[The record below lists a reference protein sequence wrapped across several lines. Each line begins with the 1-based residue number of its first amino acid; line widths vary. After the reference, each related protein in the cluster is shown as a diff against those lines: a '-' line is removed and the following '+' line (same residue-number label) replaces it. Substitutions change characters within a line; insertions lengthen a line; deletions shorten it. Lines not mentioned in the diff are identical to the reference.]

1 MTRDDIIR
9 MAWEAGIH
17 HAHDSEGHWDGL
29 TDEEVIER
37 VPPSPKSIE
46 YSDRRIVEILERF
59 AALVAAAEREKVAR
73 WMMERGYSTGHGDTT
88 EDLLQELDWQI
99 AENWNRALIN
109 GITTEREAC
118 AKVCDAHVDIWII
131 PAGPKE
137 CAAAIRARGETK

>member
-59 AALVAAAEREKVAR
+59 AVLVAAA
-73 WMMERGYSTGHGDTT
+73 
-88 EDLLQELDWQI
+88 
-99 AENWNRALIN
+99 
-109 GITTEREAC
+109 EREAC

-137 CAAAIRARGETK
+137 CAAAIRARGEKK

>member
-1 MTRDDIIR
+1 VTRDDIIR

-59 AALVAAAEREKVAR
+59 AALVAAAEREACA
-73 WMMERGYSTGHGDTT
+73 D
-88 EDLLQELDWQI
+88 I
-99 AENWNRALIN
+99 AENWRCN
-109 GITTEREAC
+109 GCPRTVLADE
-118 AKVCDAHVDIWII
+118 
-131 PAGPKE
+131 
-137 CAAAIRARGETK
+137 IRARGQE